1 MASKRGLD
9 GEYLLADESNGKRA
23 KSGANGDSLHAETD
37 NGENEEGDD
46 AEDEEGDFKD
56 EDDEVDAAEE
66 VDGSNRLKVLI
77 SNIQRWHLSTISK
90 TALSIAL
97 FSNKLRGGRRG

>member
-9 GEYLLADESNGKRA
+9 GEYLLADESNGKRV
-23 KSGANGDSLHAETD
+23 KSGVNGDSLHGETD
-37 NGENEEGDD
+37 NGQNDEADD

-66 VDGSNRLKVLI
+66 VDGSNRLKVLTF
-77 SNIQRWHLSTISK
+77 NIQQWNLSFFLKI
-90 TALSIAL
+90 
-97 FSNKLRGGRRG
+97 KLPR